1 MLGSLSINHTAVI
14 VSAVISFLI
23 GWIWY
28 SPLLFGNLW
37 IKMSKFTKAQI
48 NAGKKRGMKG
58 MLPQMLFGFLSTLVM
73 IYTLVILIEI
83 FEAITI
89 VAGIFVA
96 FLVWVGFI
104 ATTMLG
110 MILWEG
116 KPFALYLINSVHYL
130 VVLLISSV
138 ILVLWW

>member
-73 IYTLVILIEI
+73 I
-83 FEAITI
+83 
-89 VAGIFVA
+89 
-96 FLVWVGFI
+96 
-104 ATTMLG
+104 
-110 MILWEG
+110 LWEG